1 VFLVFSDFQLP
12 IFIFFS
18 VMSYLSIFLS
28 INVKSSRVTKSTK
41 TALMHSKLNRTISNT
56 LMIRHS
62 ILFIILTIF
71 FLYSFKGHSTLVW
84 FNHLNYTNLNF
95 IIYYLFSIIM
105 LIVLSCLNNRSHFIK
120 NIQQEYVLSISFL
133 NLFLPTIFFS
143 TNLLTFFFIIELVS
157 CLILMQFIVGKD
169 LDVFSSNKKTGY
181 FNYRS
186 NLKSHSYINV
196 IFFQYWTSF
205 FSSVL
210 LVFSFLSYIHIFGTT
225 EWVVMNFLMNYDLSN
240 FSFNQN
246 IKIIFTSIIFLIS
259 VFLKLGLAPV
269 HFYKIEIYKGL
280 PFVTILLYT
289 IYFFFIFFLFFG
301 MILVNYLSSAF
312 IVWYNVGLLFL
323 LIGVLV
329 SVFLLF
335 DISSI
340 RAFFSYSTIVNSISF
355 FILFISFN

>member
-1 VFLVFSDFQLP
+1 MLMVFNDFQLP
-12 IFIFFS
+12 FFIFFS

-28 INVKSSRVTKSTK
+28 INVKSSRIVKSTK
-41 TALMHSKLNRTISNT
+41 TALMHSKLSRTISNN

-62 ILFIILTIF
+62 IVFLLLTLI
-71 FLYSFKGHSTLVW
+71 FLYSFKGSSTLVW
-84 FNHLNYTNLNF
+84 FNHLNYTNFNF
-95 IIYYLFSIIM
+95 IIYYIFSIIM
-105 LIVLSCLNNRSHFIK
+105 IIVLSTLNNRSHFIK
-120 NIQQEYVLSISFL
+120 NIQQEYILSISFL
-133 NLFLPTIFFS
+133 NLFLPIIFFS

-169 LDVFSSNKKTGY
+169 LDTFSSNKKTGF
-181 FNYRS
+181 FNYKS
-186 NLKSHSYINV
+186 NLKSQSYINV

-210 LVFSFLSYIHIFGTT
+210 LVFSFLSYIHLFGTT
-225 EWVVMNFLMNYDLSN
+225 EWVVMNFLINYDLSN
-240 FSFNQN
+240 YSFNYN
-246 IKIIFTSIIFLIS
+246 IKVIFTSIIFLVSI
-259 VFLKLGLAPV
+259 FLKLGLAPV

-301 MILVNYLSSAF
+301 MMLVNYISNAY
-312 IVWYNVGLLFL
+312 IIWYNVGLLFL
-323 LIGVLV
+323 LVGVLV